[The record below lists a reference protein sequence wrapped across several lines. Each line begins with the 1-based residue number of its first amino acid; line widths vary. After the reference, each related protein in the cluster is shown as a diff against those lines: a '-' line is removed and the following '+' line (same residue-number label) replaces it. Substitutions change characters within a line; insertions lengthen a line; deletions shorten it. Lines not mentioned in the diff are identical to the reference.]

1 MSSDGAVLALETR
14 SKAVA
19 NVAGNGALPSETTLA
34 DGSQLRFIFKVVKS
48 LSLVMLLPQDDQEG
62 MDLSTLLALHCP
74 EMAADTTGQEVLHQR
89 GERVMLQT
97 VAVSGDS
104 LEALQ
109 GVRCSVHVVNSCLV
123 FLPQVRACRAVCG
136 ACVPLSPLF
145 LIAVPRCSLLRV
157 LQGVLRVCHSH
168 GCAGVVT
175 GLRDVEGGMQR
186 RDSKGATVRRG
197 AGVRC
202 LMTCSVCNRTLSY
215 QSTLPIFS
223 SSAFLSRLGHKEA
236 SKLRCVRPRPDAA
249 YG

>member
-1 MSSDGAVLALETR
+1 MAEKGVGAANARMTRRDVGMSSDGAVLALETR

-157 LQGVLRVCHSH
+157 LQGVLRVFANALPH
-168 GCAGVVT
+168 GRC
-175 GLRDVEGGMQR
+175 VEP
-186 RDSKGATVRRG
+186 DEDA
-197 AGVRC
+197 
-202 LMTCSVCNRTLSY
+202 
-215 QSTLPIFS
+215 S
-223 SSAFLSRLGHKEA
+223 SS
-236 SKLRCVRPRPDAA
+236 LRP
-249 YG
+249 

>member
-123 FLPQVRACRAVCG
+123 FLPQVRACRAVLCVRAPFASLSHCHAALQPSPCTAG
-136 ACVPLSPLF
+136 RVACVPQPWVCGCCDW
-145 LIAVPRCSLLRV
+145 IARC
-157 LQGVLRVCHSH
+157 
-168 GCAGVVT
+168 
-175 GLRDVEGGMQR
+175 
-186 RDSKGATVRRG
+186 RRG
-197 AGVRC
+197 HA
-202 LMTCSVCNRTLSY
+202 T
-215 QSTLPIFS
+215 
-223 SSAFLSRLGHKEA
+223 
-236 SKLRCVRPRPDAA
+236 
-249 YG
+249 